1 MNGPTLLSELESL
14 RDDLADRYDGAPDSS
29 TLWMGSGLSALNQL
43 VDGTGNRE
51 YMARLDLD
59 KITFNPQA

>member
-1 MNGPTLLSELESL
+1 MNGPTLLSELQSL

-43 VDGTGNRE
+43 LDGMGNRE
-51 YMARLDLD
+51 LMARIDLD
-59 KITFNPQA
+59 KITFKPQA